1 MNHRPYNPVNPPSTR
16 SSLGAAAAGVATDR
30 QQQRRVYAEVP
41 PRVEYQITP
50 LGSSLRPTL
59 ESLAGWMR
67 THGQTLAAGE

>member
-1 MNHRPYNPVNPPSTR
+1 M
-16 SSLGAAAAGVATDR
+16 
-30 QQQRRVYAEVP
+30 
-41 PRVEYQITP
+41 EYQITP